1 MIITCIFLQILEI
14 LHKKLKLAQYKKK
27 FLERIMSK
35 YKSKILI
42 TICVLLV
49 VSLFSSNPHCL
60 VLAKGELAS
69 NSFELELVS
78 TGQVE
83 VLPDQAE
90 VSISIEFVDLNK
102 EQSQKNCVQLGKNV
116 KEHLV
121 SLGMNEL
128 DIKNNNSYT
137 YPIDNYG
144 ENAFKTYANISF
156 VAHDLESLND
166 ILGTFQSVYIK
177 VTNICYSSTNYDT
190 YYEQAMLLAQKNA
203 LERAHRLYPT
213 SNVKLCKIEEIEN
226 YYPVTL
232 YREYN
237 PEFLETDNL
246 TPLEISARVNVEF
259 VIG

>member
-1 MIITCIFLQILEI
+1 MIITCVFLQILEI

-35 YKSKILI
+35 YKCKILI

-78 TGQVE
+78 TGQIE

-121 SLGMNEL
+121 SLGINEL

-144 ENAFKTYANISF
+144 ENAFKTYTNISF

-177 VTNICYSSTNYDT
+177 VTNICYSSTNRRT
-190 YYEQAMLLAQKNA
+190 FLSHKPPHLPPAQKNDA
-203 LERAHRLYPT
+203 PLRKNCGRIASRVLHQ
-213 SNVKLCKIEEIEN
+213 VKKCGMIRRHAAVSKW
-226 YYPVTL
+226 
-232 YREYN
+232 
-237 PEFLETDNL
+237 
-246 TPLEISARVNVEF
+246 S
-259 VIG
+259 